1 MEEFDYTFDAL
12 AELTLEL
19 LDQLGHDRF
28 ALYVQDYGAPIGFRI
43 ASQNPERISAL
54 ITQNGNAYME
64 GLTPFWDGL
73 FAYAADGVTN
83 AQAVRDSLEPAGTR
97 WVYEHG
103 VPVGRRE
110 RLSPD
115 TWTLDQAGLER
126 RGNKEVQLALFRDY
140 RFNLDLY
147 PAFQEY
153 FRAHQPPTL
162 VGVGRARRDLRPGR
176 RARIRPRPSRGRDP
190 PARRRP
196 LRARDGGRGDRVA
209 RPRVPRPGPLSA
221 AMPRSLI
228 LLFAIACGLAVA
240 NIYYAQPLLVE
251 IARSFGISTAA
262 VGVVVTG
269 TQVGYALGLI
279 LLVPLGDMLDRRR
292 LIVTLS
298 LLSVAALAVVGT
310 ASSTAV
316 LLAGTTAVG
325 AFAVVIQVLVAY
337 AATWYGHT
345 DRGRV
350 VGLVTSGVV
359 AGIVL
364 ARTAAGLLT
373 DLWGWRAVY
382 IGSAALTLVVAILLL
397 RALPSGDRPATAT
410 TYGRLLRSLLAL
422 YRREPVL
429 RARATLAFLIFATFS
444 VLWSSLVLPLS
455 APPLALSPG
464 TIGTLGLVGVA
475 GAVAAVRAGR
485 RADRGRGQATT
496 GGALALMLVAWLPI
510 ALVHESIV
518 AFVIGLLLV
527 DVALQAVH
535 VTSQTMIYALD
546 PAARSRLVGV
556 YMVFYSA
563 GSAAGSIAATAI
575 YAWAGWTG
583 VCLLGAGISTVALA
597 VWALSALGE
606 NHTQRAPALTGTS
619 SGSVD

>member
-1 MEEFDYTFDAL
+1 
-12 AELTLEL
+12 
-19 LDQLGHDRF
+19 
-28 ALYVQDYGAPIGFRI
+28 
-43 ASQNPERISAL
+43 
-54 ITQNGNAYME
+54 
-64 GLTPFWDGL
+64 
-73 FAYAADGVTN
+73 
-83 AQAVRDSLEPAGTR
+83 
-97 WVYEHG
+97 
-103 VPVGRRE
+103 
-110 RLSPD
+110 
-115 TWTLDQAGLER
+115 
-126 RGNKEVQLALFRDY
+126 
-140 RFNLDLY
+140 
-147 PAFQEY
+147 
-153 FRAHQPPTL
+153 
-162 VGVGRARRDLRPGR
+162 
-176 RARIRPRPSRGRDP
+176 
-190 PARRRP
+190 
-196 LRARDGGRGDRVA
+196 
-209 RPRVPRPGPLSA
+209 
-221 AMPRSLI
+221 MPRSLI

-262 VGVVVTG
+262 VGAVVTG

-310 ASSTAV
+310 ASSTVV

-337 AATWYGHT
+337 AATLVGHT

-364 ARTAAGLLT
+364 ARTAAGLVT

-382 IGSAALTLVVAILLL
+382 IGSAVLTLVVAILLL
-397 RALPSGDRPATAT
+397 RSLPSGDRPATTT

-429 RARATLAFLIFATFS
+429 RARAALAFLIFATFS

-485 RADRGRGQATT
+485 RADRGRGQTTT
-496 GGALALMLVAWLPI
+496 GSALALMLVAWLPI

-546 PAARSRLVGV
+546 PEARSRLVGV

-563 GSAAGSIAATAI
+563 GSAAGSIAATAT

-619 SGSVD
+619 SGSLD